1 MPGFLLRKF
10 VLLLADIIIITV
22 SYYGA
27 YWLRFDVLTS
37 TDTVSLYETTFR
49 ETLLWLIG
57 VRLVCGILV
66 RQYNWSFRQA
76 SLQEAASVASG
87 VVAGSLLFIGIT
99 QLGHISLNT
108 PPRMVYFLEFAAT
121 LIGMGLLRFL
131 PRYAVYLF
139 HSHIFG
145 VSAGEDEKIR
155 TLIFGAGHTGQL
167 LLRDMIH
174 SESYPYRIV
183 GYIDDNPIKIGT
195 RIMGVPVLGRLE
207 DLPEIISKRKVKKVL
222 IAISKLPATRLRH
235 LVDICAGKHVQ
246 FKKIPNYMEIVQ
258 QGSKPLALQDLKL
271 EDLLRREPVKFDNTI
286 LAEYFIGKIVL
297 VTGAAGSIGSELCRQ
312 LAGLG
317 IKKLVALDI
326 NENDLYFLNLSMQES
341 HPELAFSIAFGSIR
355 DSHRLDEIFTMHAPN
370 IVFHA
375 AAHKHVPLMEDCPR
389 EALANNVL
397 GTIAVAECARRHNVE
412 RFVMIS
418 TDKAVRPAN
427 VMGATKYLAE
437 RAVGRIS
444 DGANGRFMAV
454 RFGNVLGSAGSLIPI
469 LQRQIRRGG
478 PVTITHPQIT
488 RFFMTIPEAVGLV
501 IIAAVQ
507 NEGTI
512 CVLDMGDPVRIDEI
526 ARHLIT
532 LNGLIPD
539 EDIAIKYVGLRPGE
553 KMFEELFL
561 NDEKLTRSSHP
572 RIMVVNHPD
581 EGFDLDRTKT
591 EISRLVAEGDNP
603 TALKFLHDNV
613 PGMLPPADPVKKSD
627 SIPEQTAP

>member
-1 MPGFLLRKF
+1 MFGSILRKM
-10 VLLLADIIIITV
+10 VLLLADIVIITI
-22 SYYGA
+22 SYYVA
-27 YWLRFDVLTS
+27 YWLRFDELTAKE
-37 TDTVSLYETTFR
+37 VKALYQETFR

-57 VRLVCGILV
+57 IRLVCGVLV

-76 SLQEAASVASG
+76 SLQEAAAVATG
-87 VVAGSLLFIGIT
+87 TVAGTVLFFGIT
-99 QLGHISLNT
+99 QFGKVSLNT
-108 PPRMVYFLEFAAT
+108 PPMMVYFFEFTAT

-131 PRYAVYLF
+131 PRYTVYLF
-139 HSHIFG
+139 HRHPFSFMIDD
-145 VSAGEDEKIR
+145 SRIR
-155 TLIFGAGHTGQL
+155 TVIFGAGHTGQL
-167 LLRDMIH
+167 LLRDMMH
-174 SESYPYRIV
+174 SASYPYRVV
-183 GYIDDNPIKIGT
+183 GLVDDNPMKIGT

-207 DLPEIISKRKVKKVL
+207 DLPEIIDKRKVQKVL
-222 IAISKLPATRLRH
+222 IAIAKLPAARLRH

-246 FKKIPNYMEIVQ
+246 FKKIPNYHEIVQ

-271 EDLLRREPVKFDNTI
+271 EDLLRREPVSFDNTI
-286 LAEYFIGKIVL
+286 LAEYFIGKTVL

-326 NENDLYFLNLSMQES
+326 NENDLYFLNLSMQET

-355 DSHRLDEIFTMHAPN
+355 DPRRLDEVFTQHKPD

-397 GTIAVAECARRHNVE
+397 GTIAVAECARRHNIE

-437 RAVGRIS
+437 RAVGKIAE
-444 DGANGRFMAV
+444 GANGRFMAV

-507 NEGTI
+507 NEGAI

-553 KMFEELFL
+553 KMYEELFL

-581 EGFDLDRTKT
+581 QGVDLERLKT
-591 EISRLVAEGDNP
+591 EVGRLVSEADNAE
-603 TALKFLHDNV
+603 ALAFLHENV
-613 PGMLPPADPVKKSD
+613 PGMLAQAEPAKKPDPL
-627 SIPEQTAP
+627 PEPVAS